1 MSAQPAA
8 EPSTGGHM
16 TIWEHLA
23 ELRSRIFKV
32 AIAVGVGTIVGWFV
46 FPYLLDFL
54 LVPFKAIQPDAQVIA
69 TEPLQTFTLRLQMSL
84 YIGIA
89 IAMPVTLW
97 QLWRFI
103 TPALY
108 PHEKKYAVP
117 FIASALLLFV
127 MGAAL
132 AYEILVPTL
141 DFLVHIGGPDIAPLY
156 TASSYITLIVWMMLA
171 FGVGFE
177 FPVVIVALELLGV
190 VTPRRLLGWWRPAIV
205 IIAVVAAVIT
215 PSGDPIS
222 MIALAIP
229 MLILYGLSILVGA
242 IVLKLRDRSR
252 RRSAAAEADRSVD
265 ADS

>member
-1 MSAQPAA
+1 
-8 EPSTGGHM
+8 M

-32 AIAVGVGTIVGWFV
+32 AIAVGIGTIVGWFV

-54 LVPFKAIQPDAQVIA
+54 LEPFREIQGPDAQVIA
-69 TEPLQTFTLRLQMSL
+69 TEPLQVFTLRLQMSL

-89 IAMPVTLW
+89 IAMPVILW

-117 FIASALLLFV
+117 FIGSALVLFV
-127 MGAAL
+127 AGAAL
-132 AYEILVPTL
+132 AYVILVPTL
-141 DFLVHIGGPDIAPLY
+141 QFLVEVGGPDVAPLY

-177 FPVVIVALELLGV
+177 FPVVIVALELLGI
-190 VTPRRLLGWWRPAIV
+190 VTPRRLLSWWRPALVVIV
-205 IIAVVAAVIT
+205 VVAAVIT

-222 MIALAIP
+222 MTALALP
-229 MLILYGLSILVGA
+229 MALLYGISIGLGA
-242 IVLKLRDRSR
+242 LLLKLRGRKER
-252 RRSAAAEADRSVD
+252 RAEAAEAAEGVD
-265 ADS
+265 HDA

>member
-1 MSAQPAA
+1 MSAQA
-8 EPSTGGHM
+8 EEASPSAGGHM

-46 FPYLLDFL
+46 FPHLLDFL
-54 LVPFKAIQPDAQVIA
+54 LEPFKQIQGPDAEVIA
-69 TEPLQTFTLRLQMSL
+69 TEPLQAFTLRLQMSL

-89 IAMPVTLW
+89 IAMPVILW

-108 PHEKKYAVP
+108 PHEKKYAIP
-117 FIASALLLFV
+117 FIGSALVLFA

-132 AYEILVPTL
+132 AYLILVPTL
-141 DFLVHIGGPDIAPLY
+141 DFLVNIGGSSIAPLY

-190 VTPRRLLGWWRPAIV
+190 VTPRTLIGWWRPASV
-205 IIAVVAAVIT
+205 IIVVIAAVIT

-222 MIALAIP
+222 MTALAVP
-229 MLILYGLSILVGA
+229 MLLLYFASIGIGA
-242 IVLKLRDRSR
+242 LILKLRGRKAR
-252 RRSAAAEADRSVD
+252 KAAAVGADDD
-265 ADS
+265 A

>member
-1 MSAQPAA
+1 MSA
-8 EPSTGGHM
+8 EPLPTAGGHM

-23 ELRSRIFKV
+23 ELRSRVFKV
-32 AIAVGVGTIVGWFV
+32 SIAVGIGMIAGWFL
-46 FPYLLDFL
+46 FPYLLEFL
-54 LVPFKAIQPDAQVIA
+54 LRPFHEIQPDSSLIA
-69 TEPLQTFTLRLQMSL
+69 TEPLQAFTLRLQMSA

-89 IAMPVTLW
+89 VAMPVILW

-108 PHEKKYAVP
+108 PHEKRWAIP
-117 FIASALLLFV
+117 FIGSALILFV

-132 AYEILVPTL
+132 AYLILNPTL
-141 DFLVHIGGPDIAPLY
+141 DFLVNIGGSDIAPFY

-190 VTPRRLLGWWRPAIV
+190 VTPRRLLGWWRMALVIIV
-205 IIAVVAAVIT
+205 IVAAVIT

-222 MIALAIP
+222 MTALAIP
-229 MLILYGLSILVGA
+229 MALLYGVSIGVGA
-242 IVLKLRDRSR
+242 LLLKLRARKQRKAD
-252 RRSAAAEADRSVD
+252 AAEASETVD
-265 ADS
+265 ADA

>member
-1 MSAQPAA
+1 MSAQA
-8 EPSTGGHM
+8 EEASPSAGGHM

-32 AIAVGVGTIVGWFV
+32 AIAVGVGMVVGWFV
-46 FPYLLDFL
+46 FPYLLEFL
-54 LVPFKAIQPDAQVIA
+54 KEPFNEISPGSPLIS

-89 IAMPVTLW
+89 IAMPVILW

-108 PHEKKYAVP
+108 PHEKKYAIP
-117 FIASALLLFV
+117 FISSALVLFV
-127 MGAAL
+127 LGAWL
-132 AYEILVPTL
+132 AYLILNPTL
-141 DFLVHIGGPDIAPLY
+141 DFLVNIGGPDIEPYY
-156 TASSYITLIVWMMLA
+156 TAQSYITLIVWMMLA

-190 VTPRRLLGWWRPAIV
+190 VTPRTLIGWWRPASV
-205 IIAVVAAVIT
+205 IIVVIAAVIT

-222 MIALAIP
+222 MTALAVP
-229 MLILYGLSILVGA
+229 MLVLYFASIGIGA
-242 IVLKLRDRSR
+242 LILKLRGRKAR
-252 RRSAAAEADRSVD
+252 KAAAVGADDD
-265 ADS
+265 A